1 MVSMKEVREDLRP
14 LLRMEHLGV
23 ELDREGGLARDLV
36 GGVRDVGGPGDGD
49 APFREAGDGVA
60 VGHPHLG
67 MDLDAVH
74 ERRVRTD
81 DVQHRPAVF
90 PGEGTLDLAAAAVRD
105 VLRAVADAQDRQPS
119 FHAFQRE
126 LRGVRVP
133 DGAGTAGQDDPL
145 HGVVQRR
152 HLIIGKDL
160 AIDVQLPQA
169 AADQLRHLGAEVED
183 QDLIHRG
190 NSWAFPW

>member
-1 MVSMKEVREDLRP
+1 
-14 LLRMEHLGV
+14 MEHLGV
-23 ELDREGGLARDLV
+23 ELDREGGLAHDLV
-36 GGVRDVGGPGDGD
+36 GGVRDVGGLGDGD

-67 MDLDAVH
+67 MDLHAVH
-74 ERRVRTD
+74 ERRIRTD

-90 PGEGTLDLAAAAVRD
+90 PGEGALDLAAAVVRD
-105 VLRAVADAQDRQPS
+105 ILCAVADAQDRKLA
-119 FHAFQRE
+119 FHAVQVK
-126 LRGVRVP
+126 LRGVGVA
-133 DGAGTAGQDDPL
+133 DGTRAAGQDDTL
-145 HGVVQRR
+145 DGIVQRR
-152 HLIIGKDL
+152 HLVKGKDL
-160 AIDVQLPQA
+160 AIDIQLPQA

>member
-1 MVSMKEVREDLRP
+1 
-14 LLRMEHLGV
+14 MEHFGM
-23 ELDREGGLARDLV
+23 ELDREGGLAYDLV
-36 GGVRDVGGPGDGD
+36 GGVRDIGGLGDGD

-60 VGHPHLG
+60 MGHPHLG

-74 ERRVRTD
+74 ERGIRPD
-81 DVQHRPAVF
+81 DVQHRPTVF
-90 PGEGTLDLAAAAVRD
+90 PGEGAFNLSAAMVRN
-105 VLRAVADAQDRQPS
+105 VLRAVADAEDRQLA

-133 DGAGTAGQDDPL
+133 DGARTAGQDDTL
-145 HGVVQRR
+145 HGVIQGR
-152 HLIIGKDL
+152 HFIIGKDL
-160 AIDVQLPQA
+160 AIDIQLPQA
-169 AADQLRHLGAEVED
+169 AADQLGHLGAEVED